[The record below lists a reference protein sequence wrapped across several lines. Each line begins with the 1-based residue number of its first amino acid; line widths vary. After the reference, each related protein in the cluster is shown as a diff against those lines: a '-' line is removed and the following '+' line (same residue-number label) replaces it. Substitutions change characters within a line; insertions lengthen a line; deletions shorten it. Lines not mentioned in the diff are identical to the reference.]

1 MAEPVRWGILGTG
14 GINRMLLG
22 GARGTSAVE
31 IVAVASRTPE
41 RAEAYAAEH
50 AIPGWHGSY
59 ESMLA
64 DPSIEAVYIS
74 LPNALHH
81 PWTMRALAA
90 GKHVLCE
97 KPYSRDPSEV
107 EAAFDAADAAG
118 LVLSEAFM
126 WRHHPQA
133 ARLRAAIGELG
144 GLEFIRS
151 TFSFVL
157 DKEADIRLLPELAGG
172 SLMDVGCYCVNAAR
186 FLAGAE
192 PVSVYGVAVEG
203 PTGVDLRFTG
213 LLEFPGGVT
222 ATLVSGFEATA
233 QGARGHRTARIGA
246 ARRCVARDA
255 GGDDQRRGRDAV
267 RGVGSLP
274 ARARGHQRRDP
285 RPPPPTPRPRRRPRP
300 GTHDRCALPVR
311 RERGSDPPLSLAP
324 PAAQPRHSALLVNTG
339 QRGALQGPPAAAI
352 RARTGLWTESYAQ
365 RSIGLAYKGPFGS
378 GPVRRAFTT
387 GAFWRSTR
395 RRR

>member
-22 GARGTSAVE
+22 GARGAKAVE

-41 RAEAYAAEH
+41 RAESYAAENG
-50 AIPGWHGSY
+50 IPAWHGSY

-133 ARLRAAIGELG
+133 ARLRAAIGEIG
-144 GLEFIRS
+144 GLEFVRS

-157 DKEADIRLLPELAGG
+157 DKEIDIRLLPELAGG

-192 PVSVYGVAVEG
+192 PVSVYGVAIEG

-213 LLEFPGGVT
+213 LLEFPGSVT
-222 ATLVSGFEATA
+222 ATFVSGFEAQHKA
-233 QGARGHRTARIGA
+233 LEVIG
-246 ARRCVARDA
+246 
-255 GGDDQRRGRDAV
+255 
-267 RGVGSLP
+267 
-274 ARARGHQRRDP
+274 
-285 RPPPPTPRPRRRPRP
+285 
-300 GTHDRCALPVR
+300 
-311 RERGSDPPLSLAP
+311 PLG
-324 PAAQPRHSALLVNTG
+324 SALLVDAWHATP
-339 QRGALQGPPAAAI
+339 ALMISGGVETSFEPANPYQLELEDVSAAI
-352 RARTGLWTESYAQ
+352 RDHRPPLLGRADALGQARTIDALY
-365 RSIGLAYKGPFGS
+365 RSAAS
-378 GPVRRAFTT
+378 GAPVRL
-387 GAFWRSTR
+387 
-395 RRR
+395 